1 MGTPGSGSAR
11 NPIGG
16 PTAADSPEA
25 TVVRA
30 FLASLEL
37 LDVDRAT
44 GLVAPDLVYENVSL
58 PTIHG
63 RRGLQRALTTF
74 TRVAT
79 GFEAHTHRLAVN
91 GPVVLTER
99 TDVIE
104 IGRLRVSF
112 WVCGTFEVHHGQ
124 ITLWRDHFDWL
135 NVTGAA
141 LRGVLGAVLPGLRA
155 GAAEGR

>member
-1 MGTPGSGSAR
+1 MGSPGSGSAP
-11 NPIGG
+11 NPA
-16 PTAADSPEA
+16 PTAADSAEA

-37 LDVDRAT
+37 LDVGRAT
-44 GLVAPDLVYENVSL
+44 ALVAPDLVYENVSL

-63 RRGLQRALTTF
+63 RRGLERALGTF

-79 GFEAHTHRLAVN
+79 GFEARTHRLAVD

-104 IGRLRVSF
+104 VGRLRVAF
-112 WVCGTFEVHHGQ
+112 WVCGTFEVHDGQ

-135 NVTGAA
+135 NVTGGTV
-141 LRGVLGAVLPGLRA
+141 RGLLGALPLPGLRRVV
-155 GAAEGR
+155 GDR